1 MSLPIIVLGAGGH
14 ARVLIDA
21 LRSRSAVVLGIAEA
35 DHDKHGQMLFDIPII
50 GDEGAVLSFA
60 GDSVHLVN
68 GIGTVRVS
76 LLRRRLY
83 DSFKSKGYCFAT
95 VVHAS
100 AVVAPNVVL
109 AEGAQIMAGAV
120 LQTGCR
126 IGENAIINTRVAVDH
141 DCVIGNHVHVSPG
154 ATLCGDVVVG
164 DGSHVGAGSTVIQ
177 GIRIGRDSMVAA
189 GAVVIRDVPDNAT
202 VAGVPAREIKS

>member
-21 LRSRSAVVLGIAEA
+21 LRSRSATIVGIAEA
-35 DHDKHGQMLFDIPII
+35 DPGKHGQTVFDIPII
-50 GDEGAVLSFA
+50 GDDRAVLLMAAESLR
-60 GDSVHLVN
+60 LVN

-76 LLRRRLY
+76 MLRRRLY
-83 DSFKSKGYCFAT
+83 DSFKSNGYFFAT

-100 AVVAPNVVL
+100 AIVAPAVDL

-164 DGSHVGAGSTVIQ
+164 EGAHVGAGSTVIQ
-177 GIRIGRDSMVAA
+177 GLRIGRDSMVAA

-202 VAGVPAREIKS
+202 VAGVPAREIRS

>member
-21 LRSRSAVVLGIAEA
+21 LRTRSAAILGIAEA
-35 DHDKHGQMLFDIPII
+35 DHGKHGQMLFDIPII
-50 GDEGAVLSFA
+50 GDDEAVLRMA
-60 GDSVHLVN
+60 AESVRLVN

-76 LLRRRLY
+76 LLRRKLY
-83 DSFKSKGYCFAT
+83 DNFKSKGYCFAT

-100 AVVAPNVVL
+100 AIVAPAVVL
-109 AEGAQIMAGAV
+109 AEGAQIMAGVV

-154 ATLCGDVVVG
+154 ATLCGNVVVG
-164 DGSHVGAGSTVIQ
+164 EGAHIGAGATVIQ
-177 GIRIGRDSMVAA
+177 GIRIGRNSMVAA
-189 GAVVIRDVPDNAT
+189 GAVVIRDIPDNVT
-202 VAGVPAREIKS
+202 VAGVPAKEMHS

>member
-21 LRSRSAVVLGIAEA
+21 LRSRSSVIQGIAEA
-35 DHDKHGQMLFDIPII
+35 DHGKHGKMWCDIPII
-50 GDEGAVLSFA
+50 GDDAAVL
-60 GDSVHLVN
+60 HLAKDTVRLAN

-76 LLRRRLY
+76 LSRRQLY
-83 DSFKSKGYCFAT
+83 DNYKSEGYCFAT

-100 AVVAPNVVL
+100 AIVAPDAVL

-126 IGENAIINTRVAVDH
+126 IGENAIINTRVSVDH

-154 ATLCGDVVVG
+154 ATLCGNVVIG
-164 DGSHVGAGSTVIQ
+164 EGSHVGAGATVIQ
-177 GIRIGRDSMVAA
+177 GIRIGRNSMVAA
-189 GAVVIRDVPDNAT
+189 GAVVISDIPDDVT
-202 VAGVPAREIKS
+202 VAGVPAKEMHL

>member
-21 LRSRSAVVLGIAEA
+21 LRGCAAVIQGIAEA
-35 DHDKHGQMLFDIPII
+35 DRSRHGQTLLGIPII
-50 GDEGAVLSFA
+50 GGDESVLAFA
-60 GDSVHLVN
+60 RDSVRLVN
-68 GIGTVRVS
+68 GVGTVRVS
-76 LLRRRLY
+76 QLPRQLY
-83 DSFKSKGYCFAT
+83 DSFRSKGYRFAV

-100 AVVAPNVVL
+100 AVVASDVML

-141 DCVIGNHVHVSPG
+141 DCVIGDHVHVSPG
-154 ATLCGDVVVG
+154 ATLCGNVTVG
-164 DGSHVGAGSTVIQ
+164 EGSHIGAGATVIQ
-177 GIRIGRDSMVAA
+177 GIRIGRNSMVAA
-189 GAVVIRDVPDNAT
+189 GAVVIRDIADNVT
-202 VAGVPAREIKS
+202 VAGVPAKEMQS